1 MKEMNAIYARQSLD
15 KKDSLSI
22 EGQIELCAVS
32 AQPEYII
39 YQDRG
44 FSGKNTQRPAFQQL
58 MRDVVAGK
66 IQKIF
71 VYRLDRFSRSIAD
84 FGQVWKQLEAHGVQ
98 FESVTEKFD
107 TSSPM
112 GRAMLNIIM
121 VFAQLE
127 RETTAERVRDNYYHR
142 FQLGAW
148 PGGPA
153 PFGFRLG
160 KLTDPEGRRVST
172 LLQEETQSKIVCQI
186 FQRYV
191 QPEQSLGSVARWLT
205 DQGIPDIKRKAW
217 DNVAVSRILHN
228 PLYVRADEDVFWHY
242 AAKGIQSVHPVE
254 AFQGSWACN
263 LIGKR
268 DRSRGKYTAPGEQR
282 LALAN
287 HVGIVPSDLWLA
299 CQRKL
304 AQNQQIS
311 RLSVGKH
318 SWLSGLLK
326 CGKCGYSVKINLCD
340 NKFYLACAGRSNLKV
355 CDARISI
362 DLRELEQVVEQEICK
377 LLEQC
382 PPEPLSDPDSKMLT
396 EQIVVIDEKIDRL
409 VQAVAAGTSL
419 TAQYLEREISRLDG
433 EKQKLLAEQ
442 ARASTNTQ
450 ISRIEFH
457 KLNFDEKKIIV
468 RNFIHAVLLR
478 DDQVKILWK
487 F

>member
-1 MKEMNAIYARQSLD
+1 MDAIYARQSLD

-22 EGQIELCAVS
+22 ESQIELCAVS
-32 AQPEYII
+32 SQSEYTV

-58 MRDVVAGK
+58 MQDVNAGK
-66 IQKIF
+66 IQKIL

-153 PFGFRLG
+153 PFGFKLG
-160 KLTDPEGRRVST
+160 KVTDSEGRRISV
-172 LLQEETQSKIVCQI
+172 LLSEETQSNIVCQI
-186 FQRYV
+186 FQRYA

-205 DQGIPDIKRKAW
+205 DQGIPGIKRKAW

-228 PLYVRADEDVFWHY
+228 PLYVRADEDVFWY
-242 AAKGIQSVHPVE
+242 FAAKGVQSVHPVE

-268 DRSRGKYTAPGEQR
+268 ARSRNKYTSPGEQH
-282 LALAN
+282 LALSN
-287 HVGIVPSDLWLA
+287 HVGLVASDLWLT
-299 CQRKL
+299 CQKKL
-304 AQNQQIS
+304 EQNQQIS

-326 CGKCGYSVKINLCD
+326 CGKCGYSIKINLCD
-340 NKFYLACAGRSNLKV
+340 NKFYLVCAGRSNLKV
-355 CDARISI
+355 CNTRISI
-362 DLRELEQVVEQEICK
+362 DLRQLEAAVEQEISK
-377 LLEQC
+377 FLAQC
-382 PPEPLSDPDSKMLT
+382 PAEPLPDPDSDTLIK
-396 EQIVVIDEKIDRL
+396 QITCVDQKIDRL
-409 VQAVAAGTSL
+409 VQAVAAGTPL
-419 TAQYLEREISRLDG
+419 TTQYLEREIARLDE

-442 ARASTNTQ
+442 DRTSTTAK
-450 ISRIEFH
+450 ISHIKFE
-457 KLNFDEKKIIV
+457 KLEVEEKKIV
-468 RNFIHAVLLR
+468 ARNLIEAIQLQ
-478 DDQVKILWK
+478 DDEVKILWK